1 MQIYCSGSK
10 THTDN
15 ICQKNS
21 CITNKKLTGKLICAD
36 CMAIKLFSDKV
47 KHKSELEIIVSQF
60 LIDRTLIWLNKTC

>member
-1 MQIYCSGSK
+1 MS
-10 THTDN
+10 
-15 ICQKNS
+15 KNS

-60 LIDRTLIWLNKTC
+60 LID